1 MGQKTMQ
8 IADTVEGLRAAR
20 AGLKG
25 RAGLVPTMGALHA
38 GHLSLVEQARADCD
52 AVMVSI
58 FINPAQFGPNE
69 DLNRYPRDLPGDL
82 TALEKAGVDV
92 VFTPTLDLMYPPGY
106 QTWVDVTEVARGLEG
121 ERRPG
126 HFRGVATVVAKLFNL
141 FQPQAAYFGQK
152 DAQQA
157 AVLKRLVCD
166 LNFPLEM
173 VICPTLRE
181 ADGLAMSSRNAYLN
195 PEQRRAAGVLYRA
208 LSAAGEFYA
217 AGQRDPNRLRATM
230 LDVLRAEP
238 LAEPEYVSAAD
249 ARSLRELD
257 EPSDEP
263 VLIST
268 AVRIGTTR
276 LIDNL
281 LLPLTLNNRAD
292 LTAVLGG

>member
-1 MGQKTMQ
+1 MGRKTVQ
-8 IADTVEGLRAAR
+8 IVDTVEGLRAAR
-20 AGLKG
+20 AALKG
-25 RAGLVPTMGALHA
+25 RVGLVPTMGALHA

-52 AVMVSI
+52 AVTVSI

-82 TALEKAGVDV
+82 AALEKAGADV
-92 VFTPTLDLMYPPGY
+92 VFTPTPDLMYPPGY
-106 QTWVDVTEVARGLEG
+106 QTWIDVTEVTRGLEG

-157 AVLKRLVCD
+157 AVLKRLVRD

-208 LSAAGEFYA
+208 LSAAEEVYA
-217 AGQRDPNRLRATM
+217 AGQREPNSLRTAM

-238 LAEPEYVSAAD
+238 LAEPEYVSVAD

-257 EPSDEP
+257 EPSGAP
-263 VLIST
+263 VLVSM

-281 LLPLTLNNRAD
+281 LLPLMLNNRAD